1 LRLLLADQD
10 GEMPTFARRH
20 DEHRHFEE
28 MAALAR
34 VRRQ

>member
-28 MAALAR
+28 MAATTR